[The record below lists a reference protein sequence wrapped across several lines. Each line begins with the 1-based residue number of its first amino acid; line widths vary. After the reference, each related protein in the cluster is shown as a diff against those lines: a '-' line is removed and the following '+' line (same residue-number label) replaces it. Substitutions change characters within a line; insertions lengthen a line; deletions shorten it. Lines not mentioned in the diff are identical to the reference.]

1 MIIFIKNINIMNFS
15 PYFWL
20 FLSIPVSIVVGFL
33 LCFWYMLRSLKKA
46 TGVKSWK
53 EFLGQA
59 KKAQQMQKKM
69 EKGGLDSLL
78 SDPEIKKQMEEFKK
92 RFKK

>member
-1 MIIFIKNINIMNFS
+1 MNINPFVLIFSIIFSVII
-15 PYFWL
+15 
-20 FLSIPVSIVVGFL
+20 GFV
-33 LCFWYMLRSLKKA
+33 LCFWYMLRALKKA

-78 SDPEIKKQMEEFKK
+78 SDPEIRKQMEEFKK
-92 RFKK
+92 KFKK

>member
-1 MIIFIKNINIMNFS
+1 MNTNLLLLGIPISFIIGIFCGVIF
-15 PYFWL
+15 
-20 FLSIPVSIVVGFL
+20 
-33 LCFWYMLRSLKKA
+33 CFWYMLHSLKKA

-59 KKAQQMQKKM
+59 KKAQEMQNKM
-69 EKGGLDSLL
+69 KKGGLDSLL

-92 RFKK
+92 KFKK